1 MGTQIEINLSDYGCT
16 CFNQEDK
23 NYLDF
28 FEDIKNKT
36 DPLANS
42 ILSEE
47 IKNKNKTKETSTL
60 NTTNKKYEKITYIPN
75 NTNIE
80 KENSLLNI
88 SFLTVIKIT

>member
-28 FEDIKNKT
+28 FEDIKSKT

-42 ILSEE
+42 I
-47 IKNKNKTKETSTL
+47 
-60 NTTNKKYEKITYIPN
+60 
-75 NTNIE
+75 
-80 KENSLLNI
+80 
-88 SFLTVIKIT
+88 